1 MNTKLGLAFIK
12 THHSFRHGTGFVSDY
27 IAKAA
32 TTNTKSLAL
41 IDVNSLADMVTFYD
55 KCQKN
60 DIDPILGATLSIYDR
75 DWIYQTSRR
84 KNSELVKL
92 LDRLLSNEEQES
104 FFIELFNKRTQFIK
118 EKKRA
123 GRAKRFIDALI
134 EAVKS
139 RENKVLISAL
149 RALKKNPDP
158 LTLCLKQTSKLKPEE
173 QKQVAALSRNLT
185 DEQRSLLALEC
196 DKFKIF
202 EDSDFPFLTIIA
214 SDNEGFR
221 NVKKIIS
228 SAHIHGQKKE
238 LLEVNTR
245 EQYAKTE
252 LEYLSLKTQ
261 GVYCILGFEGDIIA
275 STITSEGVNRHSID
289 VIKKLKEVFCDR
301 LVIGI
306 ERSTSSSDSS
316 SRRVREINLN
326 EALLDLAE
334 QENIPCFALN
344 HARFVE
350 RDHIEAHQTKEAI
363 LLDDSPNNINFE
375 SNATSGQFL
384 EGWSDFSK
392 RYDDCHQLIK
402 NGEKLWHSIK
412 QKEESHGV
420 DIQLDTP
427 ILPAFPIPD
436 GHDEVSYMRTLA
448 ERGIAEHLS
457 NKHKKQFGTA
467 NLENLTDE
475 QRLIVKQD
483 KTIYQ
488 ERLDFEIEI
497 IHGMGFVGYFLIVS
511 DFIIWAKENG
521 VPVGDGR
528 GSGAGSIVAYGLKI
542 TNIDPIRHSLLFERF
557 LNPERVSMPDFDIDF
572 GSGYHPVTGESVG
585 RDDVIQYVADKYND
599 PNAEFASVAQ
609 IATHGLMLGKSATK
623 FVAKTMGLSLRFAED
638 LTSEYPEAPDT
649 KLAESLLVPAV
660 KYKHE
665 NEPTTAKLLNLA
677 VLTEGLKKSSG
688 VHAGGVVI
696 ADGDITKFV
705 SVQSP
710 KSDPLKLITQT
721 DKGDVERAGL
731 VKFDFLG
738 LSNLTTISLCI
749 HYIFRTTGVKI
760 DLNDIHIDDE
770 ATYKLLQEAN
780 VQGVFQVESAGMKEL
795 LRKVKVENIEDYS
808 ALLALYRP
816 GPLGSGMVDNFIAR
830 KHGVEEIS
838 YPDAKYQHEC
848 LKDIL
853 EPTYG
858 IILYQEQVMQIA
870 QAMAGYS
877 LGGADLLR
885 RAMGKKKPEEMEK
898 QRATFEKGATE
909 NDIDSKLSM
918 KIFDLVE
925 KFAGYGFNKSHSM
938 SYAYISFYTAWLKAH
953 YPTEYMAA
961 VLTGIGGDHDALEV
975 ALEDCHKNGITILPP
990 DINKS
995 DSKFIPEG
1003 DSCIRYG
1010 LAAIHEVGESKLK
1023 SILLERESNGD
1034 FKNSYD
1040 LKLRCGSSFDATIS
1054 RALAESGALDTLNTY
1069 FETPIDSEQEV
1080 SRESNIKPK
1089 PKLDRKHVV
1098 AIAEKTA
1105 ELNEAERRLESV
1117 TGYGKG
1123 VSTVI
1128 NSLCLHYNK
1137 KYALNIDLNLPQ
1149 KAKVGKLWAFFGI
1162 QLSKDQNPNREA
1174 IEADFNV
1181 LQRELEA
1188 RNLGG
1193 EVYMQYID
1201 SIKQLRSELESLKTQ
1216 RKSPEIHLQRN
1227 QEFEAHFWKRRY
1239 HLHET
1244 RMLSSITSVQ
1254 LKKGE
1259 KEVVYLSLGDLTEQL
1274 EEEIQPLISMLTEG
1288 DDLPNS
1294 LNELGAFIDQHI
1306 YANNLILATSTIE
1319 AIHDRFE
1326 SFIGEK
1332 RTRPAI
1338 NKLRNDLH
1346 ALIKTDEEILAKYGN
1361 LSLKEHAKELPA
1373 MERLKAEQ
1381 SRMALYTTGHPIDVN
1396 GTRAQLT
1403 EWFDYVNIGDLSPAT
1418 IDKITESP
1426 LRESTYVTGGIVK
1439 SIREMTVKKDG
1450 KLFGRKMAAFI
1461 LDDGTGS
1468 IRATAFPDTYDQIK
1482 DNLYKGALL
1491 WIKGNVAIDD
1501 YLSDGTLKIELDQ
1514 VGKATQEDPFFINE
1528 RSYWKSKH
1536 AKDQETIGA
1545 LAKKLKGEARASL
1558 IVLR

>member
-1 MNTKLGLAFIK
+1 MDSKSGLAFIK

-27 IAKAA
+27 ILKAA
-32 TTNTKSLAL
+32 SSHIESLAL

-55 KCQKN
+55 KCLKSN
-60 DIDPILGATLSIYDR
+60 INPIVGTTLSIYDR
-75 DWIYQTSRR
+75 RWIHQTSRR
-84 KNSELVKL
+84 KNLELTKIL
-92 LDRLLSNEEQES
+92 GAFLSSEEQEI
-104 FFIELFNKRTQFIK
+104 FFIELFNKRTQFAK
-118 EKKRA
+118 EKKSA

-134 EAVKS
+134 EVSKT
-139 RENKVLISAL
+139 RENRTLTSAL
-149 RALKKNPDP
+149 RALKKNPEP
-158 LTLCLKQTSKLKPEE
+158 LTLCPNQIKKLKHEE
-173 QKQVAALSRNLT
+173 QEQILEFSNHLNE
-185 DEQRSLLALEC
+185 EQRILLGKQC
-196 DKFKIF
+196 DQFNIF
-202 EDSDFPFLTIIA
+202 EDSDFPFLTVIA
-214 SDNEGFR
+214 SSNEGFR
-221 NVKKIIS
+221 NVKQTIS
-228 SAHIHGQKKE
+228 TAHIYGQKKE
-238 LLEVNTR
+238 MMEINAR

-252 LEYLSLKTQ
+252 LDYLKRKSK
-261 GVYCILGFEGDIIA
+261 GVYCVLGFDGDMLS
-275 STITSEGVNRHSID
+275 STITTDGVSDHTVEIISQLRD
-289 VIKKLKEVFCDR
+289 VFNDR
-301 LVIGI
+301 LIIGI
-306 ERSTSSSDSS
+306 ERSTSPSDSS
-316 SRRVREINLN
+316 EKRRREHELN
-326 EALLDLAE
+326 EALLDLSE
-334 QENIPCFALN
+334 QELIPCIALN
-344 HARFVE
+344 NARFVE
-350 RDHIEAHQTKEAI
+350 QEHIEAHQTKEAI
-363 LLDDSPNNINFE
+363 LLDTSPSNINFE
-375 SNATSGQFL
+375 SNATSGHYL
-384 EGWSDFSK
+384 EDWSDFAK
-392 RYDDCHQLIK
+392 KYEDCYELIN
-402 NGEKLWHSIK
+402 NGEKLWDFMTRKEASSGIK
-412 QKEESHGV
+412 
-420 DIQLDTP
+420 IQLDTP
-427 ILPAFPIPD
+427 ILPAFPIPE
-436 GHDEVSYMRTLA
+436 GHNEVSYMRSLA
-448 ERGIAEHLS
+448 EQGVAEHLS
-457 NKHKKQFGTA
+457 IKHKKQFDTQ
-467 NLENLTDE
+467 NLDDLTDE
-475 QRLIVKQD
+475 QALIVSKD
-483 KTIYQ
+483 KSMYQ
-488 ERLDFEIEI
+488 QRLDFEIDI

-542 TNIDPIRHSLLFERF
+542 TNIDPIRHNLLFERF

-572 GSGYHPVTGESVG
+572 GSGYHPITGKPVG

-599 PNAEFASVAQ
+599 PDAEFASVAQ

-649 KLAESLLVPAV
+649 KLAESLLVPSV

-677 VLTEGLKKSSG
+677 LLTEGLKKSSG

-710 KSDPLKLITQT
+710 KTDPSKLIAQT

-749 HYIFRTTGVKI
+749 HYIFRTTGIKI

-795 LRKVKVENIEDYS
+795 LRKVKVNNIEDYS

-830 KHGVEEIS
+830 KHGMEEIS
-838 YPDAKYQHEC
+838 YPDATYQHEC

-898 QRATFEKGATE
+898 QRTTFEKGAIE
-909 NDIDSKLSM
+909 NDIDNELAM

-938 SYAYISFYTAWLKAH
+938 SYAYISFYTAWLKTH

-961 VLTGIGGDHDALEV
+961 VLTGIGGDHDALEI
-975 ALEDCHKNGITILPP
+975 ALEDCKKNGITILPP

-1003 DSCIRYG
+1003 ERCIRYG

-1023 SILLERESNGD
+1023 SILSERENNGD
-1034 FKNSYD
+1034 FDNSFD

-1054 RALAESGALDTLNTY
+1054 RALAESGALDMLNTY
-1069 FETPIDSEQEV
+1069 YETPLTPEKDDNIVNNITPSSKSE
-1080 SRESNIKPK
+1080 
-1089 PKLDRKHVV
+1089 RKHIV
-1098 AIAEKTA
+1098 AIAEKNA
-1105 ELNEAERRLESV
+1105 ELKEAERRLESV

-1137 KYALNIDLNLPQ
+1137 KYSLNIDLNLAQ
-1149 KAKVGKLWAFFGI
+1149 KTKVGKLWSFFGQ
-1162 QLSKDQNPNREA
+1162 QLSKDHNPNREA

-1193 EVYMQYID
+1193 EVYLQYID
-1201 SIKQLRSELESLKTQ
+1201 SIKQLRSELETLKAN
-1216 RKSPEIHLQRN
+1216 KNSPEPHHYSN
-1227 QEFEAHFWKRRY
+1227 KAVATNFWKRRF

-1244 RMLSSITSVQ
+1244 RMLSSITSAH
-1254 LKKGE
+1254 LKKGLAD
-1259 KEVVYLSLGDLTEQL
+1259 VRYLSLGDLTDLL
-1274 EEEIQPLISMLTEG
+1274 EEEIAPLVVSLTNE
-1288 DDLPNS
+1288 DDIP
-1294 LNELGAFIDQHI
+1294 NELDELDVFVDERI
-1306 YANNLILATSTIE
+1306 YSSKVYLAASTVE
-1319 AIHDRFE
+1319 AISERLV

-1332 RTRPAI
+1332 RTKPSLNRL
-1338 NKLRNDLH
+1338 KNDLQ
-1346 ALIKTDEEILAKYGN
+1346 AMLKTDEGLAMKYGA
-1361 LSLKEHAKELPA
+1361 LSLQKHSKELPA

-1396 GTRAQLT
+1396 GTRTQLM
-1403 EWFDYVNIGDLSPAT
+1403 EWFDYMNIGDLRPAKL
-1418 IDKITESP
+1418 DEVTESP

-1450 KLFGRKMAAFI
+1450 KLFGRKMAAII

-1482 DNLYKGALL
+1482 DNIYKGALL
-1491 WIKGNVAIDD
+1491 WIKGSVAVDD
-1501 YLSDGTLKIELDQ
+1501 YLADGTLKIELDQ
-1514 VGKATQEDPFFINE
+1514 VGKATEEEPFFINE
-1528 RSYWKSKH
+1528 RSYWKNKH
-1536 AKDQETIGA
+1536 AKDQETVGA